1 MIAHFR
7 GCSGTPN
14 RLARAY
20 HSGDTA
26 EVDFIL
32 QTVRAKHPQLTWHA
46 AGISLGGNALLK
58 YLGEY
63 GTTSALVKAACAISV
78 PVDLLASGNQLSDHF
93 FNREVYTRFFLH
105 ALKPK
110 VLAKAQRFP
119 GQIDLARVSRA
130 RTLRDFDDAYT
141 APMHGFRDAEDYWIK
156 ASSKPWLKKIEIPTL
171 LLNARNDPFW
181 PEASLPG
188 SQEASDHV
196 TLHYPAQ
203 GGHAGFVTGQ
213 VPGNL
218 NWLPERVW
226 RFFASTR

>member
-1 MIAHFR
+1 
-7 GCSGTPN
+7 
-14 RLARAY
+14 
-20 HSGDTA
+20 
-26 EVDFIL
+26 
-32 QTVRAKHPQLTWHA
+32 
-46 AGISLGGNALLK
+46 
-58 YLGEY
+58 
-63 GTTSALVKAACAISV
+63 
-78 PVDLLASGNQLSDHF
+78 
-93 FNREVYTRFFLH
+93 
-105 ALKPK
+105 
-110 VLAKAQRFP
+110 
-119 GQIDLARVSRA
+119 
-130 RTLRDFDDAYT
+130 
-141 APMHGFRDAEDYWIK
+141 MHGFRDAEDYWIK

-213 VPGNL
+213 FPGNL